1 MWTTLVHKEIF
12 FYLWTKIDHK
22 MKRQSFTSFGEH
34 IRTLRETA
42 GLSLRQATCDLQIDP
57 SLLAK
62 YERNER
68 QPSKQ
73 IVKQIADYYGIDSKK
88 LLTQFLSDQ
97 IAYKIL
103 DEEEGL
109 EILKVAEEKVVYL
122 KSKRQ

>member
-1 MWTTLVHKEIF
+1 
-12 FYLWTKIDHK
+12 
-22 MKRQSFTSFGEH
+22 MKRQTFTSFGEH

-42 GLSLRQATCDLQIDP
+42 ELSLRQVAGNLQIDT

-68 QPSKQ
+68 QPSKEF
-73 IVKQIADYYGIDSKK
+73 VKQIADYYGIDSKK

-97 IAYKIL
+97 IAYKML

-122 KSKRQ
+122 KAQRQ

>member
-1 MWTTLVHKEIF
+1 MLVHKNYF
-12 FYLWTKIDHK
+12 SYFWTKLDHS
-22 MKRQSFTSFGEH
+22 MKRQTFTSFGEH

-42 GLSLRQATCDLQIDP
+42 ELSLRQVAGNLQIDT

-68 QPSKQ
+68 QPSKEF
-73 IVKQIADYYGIDSKK
+73 VKQIADYYGIDSKK

-97 IAYKIL
+97 IAYKML

-122 KSKRQ
+122 KAQRQ